1 MEAVPAHK
9 KFAIIQDMV
18 GSHSSIQQLCEI
30 AGVSRS
36 GYYKWVKRQE
46 RPSQK
51 HLEDEQLKKKIKEC
65 HEERKG
71 IYGYRRVKVWLKRK
85 YKLDINHK

>member
-1 MEAVPAHK
+1 MA
-9 KFAIIQDMV
+9 
-18 GSHSSIQQLCEI
+18 GCYGSIQLLCEI

-51 HLEDEQLKKKIKEC
+51 QLED
-65 HEERKG
+65 RAAKG
-71 IYGYRRVKVWLKRK
+71 KNQRVP
-85 YKLDINHK
+85 

>member
-9 KFAIIQDMV
+9 KFAIIQEMA
-18 GSHSSIQQLCEI
+18 GSYGSIQQLCEI

-36 GYYKWVKRQE
+36 GYYKWIKQQE

-51 HLEDEQLKKKIKEC
+51 QLQSQMRSGLPILL
-65 HEERKG
+65 
-71 IYGYRRVKVWLKRK
+71 I
-85 YKLDINHK
+85 

>member
-9 KFAIIQDMV
+9 KFAIIQEMA
-18 GSHSSIQQLCEI
+18 GCYGSIQRLCEI

-46 RPSQK
+46 RPSPKQ
-51 HLEDEQLKKKIKEC
+51 LEDAQLKKKSRSAIKNG
-65 HEERKG
+65 K
-71 IYGYRRVKVWLKRK
+71 KSM
-85 YKLDINHK
+85 DIGESKSG

>member
-1 MEAVPAHK
+1 MKQYQLTRSSRSFK
-9 KFAIIQDMV
+9 KWLV
-18 GSHSSIQQLCEI
+18 YGSIQELCKI

-51 HLEDEQLKKKIKEC
+51 QLEDEQLK
-65 HEERKG
+65 HEELKG
-71 IYGYRRVKVWLKRK
+71 IYEYRRVKV
-85 YKLDINHK
+85 